1 LSTQLFKIR
10 GQIPR
15 KVGPLYF
22 QQLNQEYKTAMSEIE
37 VILNRQD
44 LNPENLVKVIEGVVA
59 GNS

>member
-10 GQIPR
+10 RQIPR
-15 KVGPLYF
+15 KVDPLYF

-37 VILNRQD
+37 VILGRQD
-44 LNPENLVKVIEGVVA
+44 LNPENLVRVIEGVVA